1 MQYMNK
7 FYNDLKASIFIARF
21 ILKIHLCSFS
31 YSPSVYGVDFKAIA
45 NAESKFTFGAFII
58 VFHAPV
64 RLRFGK
70 HLIRS
75 NCLSVSKHTSHVR
88 NTLPFLLFS
97 GTGIFLRKCLFSVN
111 LSDFLTKELFSESFR
126 LSNKRISESFN
137 ESLLF
142 QKNYLLICQL
152 QKHENLFEY
161 SYVLHLS
168 FSSVLSI
175 KNESIRSPCKYFT
188 F

>member
-7 FYNDLKASIFIARF
+7 FYNNLKASIFIARF

-111 LSDFLTKELFSESFR
+111 LSDFLTKELFSESF
-126 LSNKRISESFN
+126 N

>member
-1 MQYMNK
+1 MNK
-7 FYNDLKASIFIARF
+7 FYNNLKASIFIARF

-111 LSDFLTKELFSESFR
+111 LSDFLTKELFSESF
-126 LSNKRISESFN
+126 N

>member
-1 MQYMNK
+1 MNK
-7 FYNDLKASIFIARF
+7 FYNNLKASIFIARF

-31 YSPSVYGVDFKAIA
+31 YSPSVSGVDFKAIA

-111 LSDFLTKELFSESFR
+111 LSDFLTKELFSESF
-126 LSNKRISESFN
+126 N